1 MMSRGLGKLQRRL
14 LAAFEAE
21 EPPILSARTLVGREL
36 ERQLDELGLQVVD
49 ARSLREVA
57 RRYRTIDVCVRR
69 ALRGLARRG
78 LLVSLGR
85 TGHGGERWSAVMYY
99 ATPRMAEEFVEMG
112 KEAERVLEHSRLPS

>member
-1 MMSRGLGKLQRRL
+1 MVSRGLGALQRRL

-21 EPPILSARTLVGREL
+21 EPPILSAQTLAGREL
-36 ERQLDELGLQVVD
+36 ERQLDELGLQAVD
-49 ARSLREVA
+49 ARSLQEVT

-85 TGHGGERWSAVMYY
+85 TCHGGERWSAVMY
-99 ATPRMAEEFVEMG
+99 ATPRMAEEFMEMG
-112 KEAERVLEHSRLPS
+112 KEAERVLERHRLPS